1 MQDIA
6 SVLHPIFCLMHE
18 IIERLNVFSNI
29 IQVVYL
35 VNNSIH
41 EHVNCIEKII
51 EEMKNQIEECK
62 LTKYV
67 NIPERQENYI
77 NKLQLAFNN
86 RIKWLK
92 DRDKGGELHEEYMKE
107 ININISQNIAKLR
120 NVGYY
125 EQDK

>member
-1 MQDIA
+1 MPFVFELFERSTSFEDLYILGKKMRM
-6 SVLHPIFCLMHE
+6 SFYDDVLL
-18 IIERLNVFSNI
+18 
-29 IQVVYL
+29 Q
-35 VNNSIH
+35 NNKTEGIY
-41 EHVNCIEKII
+41 EKII
-51 EEMKNQIEECK
+51 EEMKNQIEECR

-67 NIPERQENYI
+67 NMPERQENYI

-125 EQDK
+125 EQEK